1 MFHPLREMQTATKV
15 TIGLVA
21 VSGLVILG
29 GANDLVGPTF
39 WAGSTAG
46 TGALDAIRDVI
57 GLGLI
62 LIGIGLFMRRE
73 IARQIYFLV
82 AVLGYLAILADA
94 ASAAPAVTIVSLVL
108 QTIPIGFLTR
118 RSVSSTFR

>member
-1 MFHPLREMQTATKV
+1 
-15 TIGLVA
+15 
-21 VSGLVILG
+21 
-29 GANDLVGPTF
+29 
-39 WAGSTAG
+39 
-46 TGALDAIRDVI
+46 
-57 GLGLI
+57 
-62 LIGIGLFMRRE
+62 MRRE